1 MSMPFKL
8 RSGNTPLYKG
18 LDGVISRIGDRVR
31 SGVSKFQQKRLSD
44 PNRQGFFSAENV
56 KKRMQRR
63 AGRRADRVANPDTRG
78 IHSTL
83 GGVLTPQ
90 TLADQSSHIASNGGS
105 AVDYDQNNVGSAAIF
120 NEIKMQDSGGAFTKK
135 KRKGA
140 KPFKMKKRK

>member
-1 MSMPFKL
+1 MPFKL

-18 LDGVISRIGDRVR
+18 LGIMSRIGDKIR
-31 SGVSKFQQKRLSD
+31 SGVSKFQQNRLND

-63 AGRRADRVANPDTRG
+63 ADRRADRVVNPDTRG

-90 TLADQSSHIASNGGS
+90 TLADQSSHIASN
-105 AVDYDQNNVGSAAIF
+105 VKNVGAAAVA
-120 NEIKMQDSGGAFTKK
+120 NEVKMQDEGAVFSKK
-135 KRKGA
+135 KRKKA
-140 KPFKMKKRK
+140 KPFKMKRKY